1 MTTYVFDIETDGLLD
16 EVSEIHCIVMADMTT
31 RKLKKFTS
39 ASNSIEEGLQLLS
52 EATQLIGHNI
62 MEYDLGVIKKLYPTW
77 HTSAVITDTLIC
89 SRLMWGNMYEVDAT
103 HYKFLPTQFKGRH
116 SLGAWGYR
124 LGALKGDFG
133 TTADWSVFTPEML
146 TYCVQDV
153 KVNVKFYEHVLNQKY
168 SKDAIDLEHAIHG
181 ICLEQQAIGFPFN
194 EEKAAMLYAEL
205 GGRRDEIKQHMV
217 DTFEPNIIELK
228 TKTKIIPFNPSSR
241 QQIADRLQK
250 RGWVPT
256 EFTEAGQVVVN
267 ETTLKVIE
275 DSIPEAKLLLEYLML
290 IKRLGQ
296 LSEGKNGWLKLS
308 KNGRIHSR
316 TNTLGAVTGRSTS
329 SNPNIQQVPSE
340 RAVYG
345 KECRQLFHAPK
356 GWELMGSDQSGIE
369 LRALAHYMSEWD
381 KGDYGK
387 VILNGDIHTANQE
400 AAGLETRSQAKT
412 FIYGWLYGA
421 GSAKIGS
428 IVGKG
433 SKEGTRLKNQFLD
446 GLPALKKLQE
456 RVQDQAKKGKIR
468 ALDNRYIPVR
478 HQHASLN
485 SLLQS
490 CAAILA
496 KRWVVIF
503 HSICKAHGYLHGK
516 DYQQVAWVHDEIQ
529 VLVKEGTGDEFGKY
543 AQDAMRQTGEY
554 YSFGIRLDAD
564 YNIGKSWA
572 ETH

>member
-1 MTTYVFDIETDGLLD
+1 M
-16 EVSEIHCIVMADMTT
+16 
-31 RKLKKFTS
+31 
-39 ASNSIEEGLQLLS
+39 
-52 EATQLIGHNI
+52 
-62 MEYDLGVIKKLYPTW
+62 
-77 HTSAVITDTLIC
+77 
-89 SRLMWGNMYEVDAT
+89 
-103 HYKFLPTQFKGRH
+103 
-116 SLGAWGYR
+116 
-124 LGALKGDFG
+124 
-133 TTADWSVFTPEML
+133 
-146 TYCVQDV
+146 
-153 KVNVKFYEHVLNQKY
+153 
-168 SKDAIDLEHAIHG
+168 
-181 ICLEQQAIGFPFN
+181 
-194 EEKAAMLYAEL
+194 
-205 GGRRDEIKQHMV
+205 
-217 DTFEPNIIELK
+217 
-228 TKTKIIPFNPSSR
+228 
-241 QQIADRLQK
+241 
-250 RGWVPT
+250 
-256 EFTEAGQVVVN
+256 
-267 ETTLKVIE
+267 
-275 DSIPEAKLLLEYLML
+275 
-290 IKRLGQ
+290 
-296 LSEGKNGWLKLS
+296 
-308 KNGRIHSR
+308 
-316 TNTLGAVTGRSTS
+316 
-329 SNPNIQQVPSE
+329 PSE

-345 KECRQLFHAPK
+345 KECRELFHAPK

>member
-52 EATQLIGHNI
+52 EATQIIGHNI

-345 KECRQLFHAPK
+345 KECRELFHAPK

>member
-345 KECRQLFHAPK
+345 KECRELFHAPK